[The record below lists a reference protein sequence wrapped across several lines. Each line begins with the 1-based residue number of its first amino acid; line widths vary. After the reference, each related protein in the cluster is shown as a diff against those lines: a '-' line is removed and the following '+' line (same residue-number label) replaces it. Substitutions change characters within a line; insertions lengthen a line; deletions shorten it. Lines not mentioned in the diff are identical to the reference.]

1 MHVKA
6 IDDAG
11 HDKNLDMKVKQLEKV
26 DLALR
31 TIIEKLGAE
40 SDSRRQYIICVTGDH
55 TTPIIV

>member
-11 HDKNLDMKVKQLEKV
+11 HDKNLEMKVKQLEKV
-26 DLALR
+26 DEALR
-31 TIIEKLGAE
+31 ILIDKLGKE
-40 SDSRRQYIICVTGDH
+40 SDASRQYIISVTGDH